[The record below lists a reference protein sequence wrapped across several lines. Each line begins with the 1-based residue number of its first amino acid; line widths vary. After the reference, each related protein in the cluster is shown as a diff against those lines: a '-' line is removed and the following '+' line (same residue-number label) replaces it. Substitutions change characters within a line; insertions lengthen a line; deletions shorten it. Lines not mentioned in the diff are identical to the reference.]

1 MDIVN
6 LNEVQLLDFLKCPI
20 IYDSVNNKKMLIHK
34 NNIALNN
41 LLSKV
46 SNNFYLNL
54 INGKVL
60 SLDTIK
66 NKWDNLCLNY
76 NLSSQQCLEGVSL
89 LIKLFRWASNERL
102 IIADINSPYEYSI
115 KDNNYLIN
123 FKGEISTIAI
133 NSNNVPYLLV
143 TDFNNK
149 NPKQTLLDIK
159 IKYTLDCFAYWKIT
173 NQKLK
178 IRVHHIKTNK
188 DYFTDRNDIDFN
200 RLEKTIK
207 NVVFS
212 IKNNIYYP
220 RESVLCPSCEFV
232 NFCRA
237 WY

>member
-41 LLSKV
+41 LLNRV

-115 KDNNYLIN
+115 KI
-123 FKGEISTIAI
+123 III
-133 NSNNVPYLLV
+133 
-143 TDFNNK
+143 
-149 NPKQTLLDIK
+149 
-159 IKYTLDCFAYWKIT
+159 
-173 NQKLK
+173 
-178 IRVHHIKTNK
+178 
-188 DYFTDRNDIDFN
+188 
-200 RLEKTIK
+200 
-207 NVVFS
+207 
-212 IKNNIYYP
+212 
-220 RESVLCPSCEFV
+220 
-232 NFCRA
+232 
-237 WY
+237 